1 MPAVIPA
8 KVADLLDRKTKAFAY
23 LATVKKDGTPQLTCV
38 WFDWDGTHIVI
49 NTARQRVKSKAMHNN
64 PHVAVLIADPAN
76 PYRYLQV
83 QGHVVVETETGA
95 REGIDDLSMKYH
107 GVPYENYRGETRV
120 IYKVLPDRVQAN
132 G

>member
-1 MPAVIPA
+1 MPAAIPE
-8 KVADLLDRKTKAFAY
+8 KVADLLERKTRAFAY

-49 NTARQRVKSKAMHNN
+49 NTARGRVKDKVMHHN
-64 PHVAVLIADPAN
+64 PRVAVLIPDPAN
-76 PYRYLQV
+76 PYRYMQI
-83 QGHVVVETETGA
+83 QGHVAVETEAGA
-95 REGIDDLSMKYH
+95 REAIDVMSQKYT
-107 GVPYENYRGETRV
+107 GGPYQNYHGETRV